1 MKNNTMVM
9 LLIVIIVAA
18 AAFFG
23 GMKYQESKAT
33 TTAAGQ
39 FGQGRRLGGGG
50 GGMRPTVGTILS
62 ASASSITVKLQDGS
76 SKIVLLTD
84 KTQINKAEK
93 ATKDDLKAGT
103 EVSVFGTTNTDGSVT
118 AQNISLNPQ
127 FMGGR
132 NRDLTPT
139 PTP

>member
-1 MKNNTMVM
+1 M
-9 LLIVIIVAA
+9 LLIVIVVAA
-18 AAFFG
+18 TAFFG

-33 TTAAGQ
+33 TAAGQ
-39 FGQGRRLGGGG
+39 FGQGRRTAGGGG
-50 GGMRPTVGTILS
+50 FRPTVGTVLT
-62 ASASSITVKLQDGS
+62 AGANSITVKLQDGS

-93 ATKDDLKAGT
+93 ASTSDLTAGA